1 MHYSFKNTLEDW
13 VVLTHISQ
21 RLLAFRNV
29 GYCPNVL
36 MEWERNVGVEML
48 INENL
53 EKSAIKQDLLLFR
66 SNSMTQEETVTTQED
81 S

>member
-1 MHYSFKNTLEDW
+1 
-13 VVLTHISQ
+13 
-21 RLLAFRNV
+21 
-29 GYCPNVL
+29 
-36 MEWERNVGVEML
+36 MEWERNVGIEML

-66 SNSMTQEETVTTQED
+66 SNSVTQVETVTTQEN